1 MNILS
6 AVTGVAK
13 YVASASVGA
22 VVGNLIAIKTPS
34 DIKPITK
41 LSIGL
46 GTFILSGVL
55 SDMAMTYV
63 ETQITDISNGLV
75 LAKTTIGETQ
85 EPVTT
90 TE

>member
-1 MNILS
+1 MNVLS
-6 AVTGVAK
+6 TLTGIAK
-13 YVASASVGA
+13 YAASISVGT
-22 VVGNLIAIKTPS
+22 VVGNLIAIKTPT

-46 GTFILSGVL
+46 GTFILTGVL

-63 ETQITDISNGLV
+63 ETQITDIASGLV
-75 LAKTTIGETQ
+75 LAKTTIEEAQ